1 MRPITRNV
9 AIVIGVVVVLLLALG
24 AVPSV
29 LGTGDPHYIEA
40 TAVNESG
47 VPADVDAANAST
59 LLDRSYP
66 YTFEAVA
73 AAGNDTGRS
82 DPYQTGPLGLK
93 SAFSHSPFDEMS
105 AYEAQYPDAVRDDTV
120 FVRTENG
127 TYRLTT
133 INP

>member
-9 AIVIGVVVVLLLALG
+9 AIAIGVVVVLLLALG
-24 AVPSV
+24 AVPSL
-29 LGTGDPHYIEA
+29 LGTGNPHYIEA
-40 TAVNESG
+40 TAVSD
-47 VPADVDAANAST
+47 VPADVDSANAST

-66 YTFEAVA
+66 YTFGAVA
-73 AAGNDTGRS
+73 AAGNTTGRS
-82 DPYQTGPLGLK
+82 GSYRTGPLGLK

-105 AYEAQYPDAVRDDTV
+105 AYEAQYPDAVRDDAV
-120 FVRTENG
+120 FVRTQNG

>member
-9 AIVIGVVVVLLLALG
+9 AIAVAVIVALLLALG
-24 AVPSV
+24 AVPSL
-29 LGTGDPHYIEA
+29 LGTGDPHYIQA
-40 TAVNESG
+40 TTLNESD
-47 VPADVDAANAST
+47 VPGNVDAANASA

-82 DPYQTGPLGLK
+82 DPYRTGPVGLK

-105 AYEAQYPDAVRDDTV
+105 AYEAQYPDAVRDDAV
-120 FVRTENG
+120 FVHTENG